1 MQKDHVMSEP
11 PSNTV
16 RSYGSSPDASGWW
29 TPVLAILWKDL
40 LLESRTREMV
50 TPILVFAFLVIVVFN
65 FVIDP
70 NPTLVEAVAPGVLW
84 VAFTFAG
91 MLGLNRTFAMEKEHG
106 GIEGLMLCPVGRDL
120 VYLGKMLGAFL
131 FILVVEFLM
140 LPVFA
145 AIFNLPLLEPGLWLI
160 TVLATFGFATVGAT
174 FSAMAVNT
182 RAREIL
188 LPILFFPIAMPV
200 IIAATEATR
209 AVLAGDSF
217 SEYSRWLQLIAAFDV
232 VFVVVAAITFDFVLG
247 E

>member
-1 MQKDHVMSEP
+1 MNEQELKSA
-11 PSNTV
+11 
-16 RSYGSSPDASGWW
+16 RSFGSRAVPWW
-29 TPVLAILWKDL
+29 TPVLAILWKDV

-50 TPILVFAFLVIVVFN
+50 MPILVFAFLVIVVFN

-70 NPTLVEAVAPGVLW
+70 NPRLVAAVAPGVLW

-91 MLGLNRTFAMEKEHG
+91 MLGLNRSFAMEKERG

-120 VYLGKMLGAFL
+120 VYLGKMLGTFL
-131 FILVVEFLM
+131 FILIVEFIM

-160 TVLATFGFATVGAT
+160 TVLATFGFAAVGAT

-188 LPILFFPIAMPV
+188 LPILFFPIAVPV
-200 IIAATEATR
+200 IIAAAEATR

-217 SEYSRWLQLIAAFDV
+217 GDYSRWLQLMAAFDV
-232 VFVVVAAITFDFVLG
+232 VFVVIAALTFDFVLG

>member
-1 MQKDHVMSEP
+1 MTERTE
-11 PSNTV
+11 NTV
-16 RSYGSSPDASGWW
+16 KQHRARSVSWS
-29 TPVLAILWKDL
+29 TPILAILWKDI

-50 TPILVFAFLVIVVFN
+50 MPILVFSFLVIAVFN

-70 NPTLVEAVAPGVLW
+70 KPALVAAVAPGVLW

-91 MLGLNRTFAMEKEHG
+91 MLGLNRSFAMEKEHG
-106 GIEGLMLCPVGRDL
+106 GIEGLMMSPVGRDL
-120 VYLGKMLGAFL
+120 IYLGKMLGTFF
-131 FILVVEFLM
+131 FILVVELIM

-145 AIFNLPLLEPGLWLI
+145 AIFNLPLFEPGLLLI

-188 LPILFFPIAMPV
+188 LPILFFPIAVPV
-200 IIAATEATR
+200 IIAAAEATR

-217 SEYSRWLQLIAAFDV
+217 GDYSRWLQLMAAFDV
-232 VFVVVAAITFDFVLG
+232 MFVVIAALTFDFVLG

>member
-1 MQKDHVMSEP
+1 MTEQTGDTAR
-11 PSNTV
+11 SN
-16 RSYGSSPDASGWW
+16 GSRAVPWW
-29 TPVLAILWKDL
+29 TPILAILWKDV

-50 TPILVFAFLVIVVFN
+50 MPILVFSFLVIVVFN

-70 NPTLVEAVAPGVLW
+70 KPALVAAVAPGVLW

-91 MLGLNRTFAMEKEHG
+91 MLGLNRSFAMEKERG
-106 GIEGLMLCPVGRDL
+106 GIEGLMMCPVGRDL
-120 VYLGKMLGAFL
+120 IYLGKMLGTFL
-131 FILVVEFLM
+131 FILVVELIM

-145 AIFNLPLLEPGLWLI
+145 AIFNLPLFEPGLWLI

-188 LPILFFPIAMPV
+188 LPILFFPIAVPV
-200 IIAATEATR
+200 IIAAAEATR

-217 SEYSRWLQLIAAFDV
+217 GDYARWLQLMAAFDV
-232 VFVVVAAITFDFVLG
+232 IFVVIAALTFDFVLG

>member
-1 MQKDHVMSEP
+1 MTEQTDNPLRAYSTRT
-11 PSNTV
+11 PS
-16 RSYGSSPDASGWW
+16 WW
-29 TPVLAILWKDL
+29 APILAILWKDV

-50 TPILVFAFLVIVVFN
+50 MPILVFSFLVIVVFN

-70 NPTLVEAVAPGVLW
+70 KPALVTAVAPGVLW

-91 MLGLNRTFAMEKEHG
+91 MLGLNRTFSMEMEHG
-106 GIEGLMLCPVGRDL
+106 GIEGLMMCPVGRDL
-120 VYLGKMLGAFL
+120 IYLGKMLGTFF
-131 FILVVEFLM
+131 FILVVELIM

-145 AIFNLPLLEPGLWLI
+145 AIFNLPLFEPGLWLI
-160 TVLATFGFATVGAT
+160 TALATFGFATVGAT

-188 LPILFFPIAMPV
+188 LPILFFPIAVPV

-209 AVLAGDSF
+209 AVLAGDSLGD
-217 SEYSRWLQLIAAFDV
+217 YSRWLQLMAGFDVIFVVIAAL
-232 VFVVVAAITFDFVLG
+232 TFDFVLG

>member
-1 MQKDHVMSEP
+1 MSNMPLEP
-11 PSNTV
+11 VRPNTSRPV
-16 RSYGSSPDASGWW
+16 PWW
-29 TPVLAILWKDL
+29 TPVLAILWKDV

-50 TPILVFAFLVIVVFN
+50 VPILVFSFLVIVVFN

-70 NPTLVEAVAPGVLW
+70 NPRLVAAVAPGVLW

-91 MLGLNRTFAMEKEHG
+91 MLGLNRSFAMEKERG

-120 VYLGKMLGAFL
+120 VYLGKMLGTFM
-131 FILVVEFLM
+131 FILIVEFIM

-160 TVLATFGFATVGAT
+160 TALATFGFAAVGAT

-188 LPILFFPIAMPV
+188 LPILFFPIAVPV
-200 IIAATEATR
+200 IIAAAEATR
-209 AVLAGDSF
+209 AVLAGDSIGD
-217 SEYSRWLQLIAAFDV
+217 YSRWLQLMAAFDV
-232 VFVVVAAITFDFVLG
+232 VFVVIAAMTFDFVLG

>member
-1 MQKDHVMSEP
+1 MS
-11 PSNTV
+11 
-16 RSYGSSPDASGWW
+16 DAPLTTASRVPWW
-29 TPVLAILWKDL
+29 TPVLAIIWKDV

-50 TPILVFAFLVIVVFN
+50 MPILVFAFLVIVVFN

-70 NPTLVEAVAPGVLW
+70 NPTLVAAVAPGVLW

-91 MLGLNRTFAMEKEHG
+91 MLGLNRSFSMEKERG

-120 VYLGKMLGAFL
+120 IYLGKMLGTFM
-131 FILVVEFLM
+131 FILIVEFIM

-145 AIFNLPLLEPGLWLI
+145 VLFNLPLFEPGLWLI
-160 TVLATFGFATVGAT
+160 TVLATFGFASVGAT

-188 LPILFFPIAMPV
+188 LPILFFPIAVPV
-200 IIAATEATR
+200 IIAAAEATR

-217 SEYSRWLQLIAAFDV
+217 GDYSRWIQLMAAFDV
-232 VFVVVAAITFDFVLG
+232 VFVVIAALTFDFVLG